1 MQPIKSLLIFSVFSG
16 TFYDLP
22 ESDILLLDLGH
33 LPLKKSPL
41 KCKKCY
47 SRGYSGRDSQ
57 NLTYSP
63 CSCVHKVLNFDILKK
78 IENKHSKLS
87 REIPNR

>member
-1 MQPIKSLLIFSVFSG
+1 MQTIKSFPVFSVFSG

-22 ESDILLLDLGH
+22 ESDTELLADGH
-33 LPLKKSPL
+33 LPLLKLPKS
-41 KCKKCY
+41 CKKCHD
-47 SRGYSGRDSQ
+47 RGYTGKDLQ
-57 NLTYSP
+57 NLTYFP

-87 REIPNR
+87 